1 MTYFTCLFFVFS
13 NGYLVMGGSLIR
25 ILLEDD
31 SLLAATVYSTKRDSL
46 HLVTQ
51 RNGTNCIYC
60 CCHKSSCEIV
70 PWQKFQTNL
79 LFLKKKKFQSNK
91 FFLKKVSNK
100 HVSNK
105 KTLNFP
111 KEKSLT
117 NILCS
122 SICLIYTLFPHKLG
136 SDIR

>member
-1 MTYFTCLFFVFS
+1 MTLCLLQQFIPLKWTVCTWLHKEMEPIVYTVAVTNPLVRLSLDKSFKQTCFS
-13 NGYLVMGGSLIR
+13 
-25 ILLEDD
+25 
-31 SLLAATVYSTKRDSL
+31 
-46 HLVTQ
+46 
-51 RNGTNCIYC
+51 
-60 CCHKSSCEIV
+60 
-70 PWQKFQTNL
+70 F
-79 LFLKKKKFQSNK
+79 KKKKFQSNK